1 MSDARQ
7 MLTFRRKKKT
17 WRDGPSPTDP
27 MAQINNFG
35 SSRTCAVFWF
45 FFPLQTA
52 ALLTS
57 SGGGQVV
64 EGAASGIC

>member
-45 FFPLQTA
+45 FFQSADGRTA
-52 ALLTS
+52 D
-57 SGGGQVV
+57 
-64 EGAASGIC
+64 I